1 MRIIHI
7 LTFGIVLFLLGSC
20 DFADTKLVME
30 NESPENLLVES
41 IYFRDENDVKGIPC
55 TYNEIPANNTLPLE
69 LLNRHWERIM
79 KEGTTG
85 VLQVNVMYKKD
96 RDSLEN
102 HYSGKGIQNLNTY
115 DLEDSLKSKGI
126 YYSQTFTQQEI
137 EQRKWTLTF
146 PEHGFGKGKP
156 MQLKTKPK
164 RTPNPEVLRQKGI
177 EDRWNKKDST
187 PN

>member
-1 MRIIHI
+1 MRIIHM

-41 IYFRDENDVKGIPC
+41 IYFRDKNDSKGTPC
-55 TYNEIPANNTLPLE
+55 TYNEVPAESTHTLE
-69 LLNRHWERIM
+69 LLNRHWENIV
-79 KEGTTG
+79 KGDSKG
-85 VLQVNVMYKKD
+85 YLQVIVMQKQD
-96 RDSLEN
+96 VDSLGRLYADLG
-102 HYSGKGIQNLNTY
+102 HPNLNTY

-126 YYSQTFTQQEI
+126 YYSQKFSLQEI
-137 EQRKWTLTF
+137 EERKWTLTF
-146 PEHGFGKGKP
+146 PEQGFGKGKP

-177 EDRWNKKDST
+177 EDRWNKKDSMS
-187 PN
+187 N